1 MNPNDIIFDIESGGL
16 MNTGASITISDSKRD
31 EVLEMINEM
40 ASLVDA
46 RNSIIADLASVQ
58 PIANMGWFD
67 VIPHAHIAEMMGL
80 SSDMLGE
87 EKSSGPISEISIT
100 SIL

>member
-16 MNTGASITISDSKRD
+16 MNTGASITVSDSKRE
-31 EVLEMINEM
+31 EVFEMISEM
-40 ASLVDA
+40 ATLVDA
-46 RNSIIADLASVQ
+46 RKSILSELASIQ

-67 VIPHAHIAEMMGL
+67 SMPHAHIAEMFGL

-87 EKSSGPISEISIT
+87 DKSSGPISEISIT